1 MDDFEDDLKL
11 MAEEAKEVRDRL
23 KADLAHAEAHAAA
36 LESAAAAPPSDS
48 GAVVGGAGGGSSG
61 GVAGARAGG
70 DDGVRKALIAVDKA
84 TNQLARASTALD
96 MACFLRD
103 AALSFLT
110 E

>member
-23 KADLAHAEAHAAA
+23 KVNLAEAEAHATA
-36 LESAAAAPPSDS
+36 LERAAAEASAAES
-48 GAVVGGAGGGSSG
+48 GPVVGG
-61 GVAGARAGG
+61 GAAG
-70 DDGVRKALIAVDKA
+70 DDGTAVRKALVAVDKA
-84 TNQLARASTALD
+84 ANQLARASTALD